1 MPSMRI
7 VMVTLISRNYA
18 VVSVQLVVDPA
29 WRELDV
35 NRECIFDLI
44 FFNFP
49 ISLLAVCFKIF
60 DVDSDG
66 VLSHSETLQMINV
79 LLYVAKEN
87 RNVDMYKDITKQEAL
102 RDIVNFTNQKGGGT
116 AGVNDNKMMVRKMK
130 KLDYLINIE
139 FISSSLKD
147 SKQLA
152 DMTITLTA
160 EDFMMWNVESSLKL
174 LQPFL
179 DLIFEV
185 CHIVF
190 GLWPQC
196 RHMEHD
202 IGRIHYCLF

>member
-35 NRECIFDLI
+35 SRECIFDLN
-44 FFNFP
+44 FFNFL
-49 ISLLAVCFKIF
+49 ISLFAVCFKIF

-130 KLDYLINIE
+130 KVRLSHKYRIY
-139 FISSSLKD
+139 
-147 SKQLA
+147 
-152 DMTITLTA
+152 
-160 EDFMMWNVESSLKL
+160 
-174 LQPFL
+174 FL
-179 DLIFEV
+179 FFKGFQTV
-185 CHIVF
+185 
-190 GLWPQC
+190 
-196 RHMEHD
+196 
-202 IGRIHYCLF
+202 GRYGHNPYR